1 MRKRFDGGFCTDA
14 LVLQSNP
21 QMAGPGPMNIFTSTN
36 FSKFSLDVD
45 WIANSINL

>member
-1 MRKRFDGGFCTDA
+1 MRKRLDGGFYTDT

-21 QMAGPGPMNIFTSTN
+21 HMAGLGPMSIF